1 MDKLI
6 LNDYT
11 ATNLE
16 FRNVTSISALRID
29 ALIVRFKNEID
40 ATIAL
45 NDFIRSYPK
54 EENNIQVVANKDAL
68 MISKCKD
75 VFTFMIK

>member
-6 LNDYT
+6 LIDYT
-11 ATNLE
+11 TTNLE

-29 ALIVRFKNEID
+29 ALVVRFKNEID

-54 EENNIQVVANKDAL
+54 EETNIQAVANKNTL
-68 MISKCKD
+68 MISNCKD

>member
-6 LNDYT
+6 LIDYT
-11 ATNLE
+11 TTNLE

-29 ALIVRFKNEID
+29 ALVVRFKNEID
-40 ATIAL
+40 ATIAR

-54 EENNIQVVANKDAL
+54 EETNMRAVANKNTL
-68 MISKCKD
+68 IISNCKD

>member
-6 LNDYT
+6 LFDYT

-16 FRNVTSISALRID
+16 FRNVTSISTLKID
-29 ALIVRFKNEID
+29 ALVVRFKNEID
-40 ATIAL
+40 ATIAR

-54 EENNIQVVANKDAL
+54 EENNIQAVANKDTL
-68 MISKCKD
+68 MISNCKD